1 MNSNIKYLKDEN
13 GNVISPVT
21 STDSIFSSSGTS
33 LLDFFYPVGTYYETS
48 NTSFD
53 PNVSWGGTWKRDT
66 QGLTT
71 IAGWIYG
78 SETFPTKTST
88 SSSEESDW
96 VNIYVGVVDGE
107 ETHTLTTSEMPT
119 HSHNMHY
126 GPGTVSGTAVTY
138 PGNQTTYYGYS
149 GIVANTGGGQAHNN
163 VQPSIGVM
171 RWHRT
176 A

>member
-53 PNVSWGGTWKRDT
+53 PNVSWGGTWKQDT
-66 QGLTT
+66 AGYCTVGANTT
-71 IAGWIYG
+71 YDNIIVKYNL
-78 SETFPTKTST
+78 
-88 SSSEESDW
+88 
-96 VNIYVGVVDGE
+96 VNLQVGATTGE
-107 ETHTLTTSEMPT
+107 ATHTLTVSEMP
-119 HSHNMHY
+119 SHDHTYLFNPSGAGGFWETLY
-126 GPGTVSGTAVTY
+126 GGCSRTGDTATSST
-138 PGNQTTYYGYS
+138 NA
-149 GIVANTGGGQAHNN
+149 IDNTGGGEAHNN
-163 VQPSIGVM
+163 TQPSIGVV